1 MSEKFDGAKMN
12 QRRTDLRITQKE
24 LARAIGLS
32 SITIGRYER
41 NHRIPDSNTLIRII
55 QQLNCQYDDLFL

>member
-1 MSEKFDGAKMN
+1 MSEKFDGAKMK

-41 NHRIPDSNTLIRII
+41 NHRIPDSNTLVRII